1 MLFGSAEVGVDLG
14 TANIL
19 VYVKNKGIVLNE
31 PSVVAYD
38 KESKKILAI
47 GEDAKIMIGRTPGN
61 IIAVRPL
68 QDGVIADY
76 EITQS
81 MLEYVINK
89 VVGRSLLFK
98 PKVMICIPSGVT
110 TVEKRAVLEAT
121 LQSGASKTYL
131 IEEPMAAAM
140 GAGIDVSEARGSIVM
155 DIGGGTTDVAVMC
168 LGGIVISESVRVGG
182 DRFDEAIMRYVK
194 KVHNVQIGERSAE
207 NIKMEI
213 GTVREEGVSDVT
225 IDVKGRDIITG
236 MPTTITM
243 TSKETRNALI
253 EPINRLVAC
262 VKSVLE
268 QTPPE
273 LSADIVDRGIVLT
286 GGGALLDG
294 LAELVQEKTGITAI
308 IADNPLDC
316 VALGT
321 GQALSN
327 LSKLKESSL
336 MKSKS

>member
-1 MLFGSAEVGVDLG
+1 MLFGSTEVGVDLG

-38 KESKKILAI
+38 KDSKKILAV

-89 VVGRSLLFK
+89 VAGRSLLFK

-207 NIKMEI
+207 SIKMEI
-213 GTVREEGVSDVT
+213 GTVREEGVPDVK

-243 TSKETRNALI
+243 TSKETRKALI

-294 LAELVQEKTGITAI
+294 LAELVQEKTSITAI
-308 IADNPLDC
+308 IADNPLEC

-321 GQALSN
+321 GQALTN

-336 MKSKS
+336 MKSKR